1 MAEEKKEP
9 VAATASAGETKTDA
23 TETAEK
29 RKPEQGAES
38 PDAKRLKATPVD
50 KAVLRKQV
58 EYYLSDQNLMYDKFF
73 HEKISANPEGWLDM
87 SLILSCNKMKAM
99 RATKELVLEA
109 LKDSSVEIKDQEGST
124 TAVRRPENKKL
135 PDLQQRTGQQ
145 QYQKKKPHAH
155 DGGVILMVKDVP
167 EEQSWMQI
175 KDTLKSKLPER
186 VAIMFASS
194 VSDKNQCV
202 LAVTPFE
209 GDLQLLDGL
218 ELAVGGVTLKAE
230 VCYGDQLQQA
240 LKLLP
245 KNVRE
250 RREKQA
256 RARQKERQRPIVLA
270 NQRFANVGAVRGRIK
285 TILSSRSDGEVLNK
299 EGSDYKL
306 VHAVLSF
313 HPRFKEK
320 TENMTD
326 IKIDT
331 SEHGNSRCFWIV
343 KGDKCEDFS
352 ANKCLNALE
361 LDPPYVQDTPAKTGE
376 GDEKKEEKKD
386 DAPKEGEK
394 KEENKSETKD
404 DKKEE
409 EKKEDAPKEEEK
421 KTEEK
426 KE

>member
-1 MAEEKKEP
+1 MMLFMAAAAEP
-9 VAATASAGETKTDA
+9 SASAGDA
-23 TETAEK
+23 KPDVTETGDK
-29 RKPEQGAES
+29 RKPDEEAES

-73 HEKISANPEGWLDM
+73 HEKISADPDGWLDM
-87 SLILSCNKMKAM
+87 GLILSCNKMKAM

-109 LKDSSVEIKDQEGST
+109 LKDSPVEVKEQEGSAT
-124 TAVRRPENKKL
+124 CVRRPEGKKL
-135 PDLQQRTGQQ
+135 PELQQRTGQQ

-155 DGGVILMVKDVP
+155 DGGVIVIVKDVP
-167 EEQSWMQI
+167 EEQTWMQV
-175 KDTLKSKLPER
+175 KDKLKTKLPEK

-202 LAVTPFE
+202 LAINPFE

-218 ELAVGGVTLKAE
+218 ELEDIGGVTLKTE
-230 VCYGDQLQQA
+230 VCYGDVLQQA

-250 RREKQA
+250 RRDKQA

-306 VHAVLSF
+306 VHAVLMF
-313 HPRFKEK
+313 HPRYKEK
-320 TENMTD
+320 TEKMTD

-343 KGDKCEDFS
+343 KGDACEDFS

-361 LDPPYVQDTPAKTGE
+361 LDPPYVQDAKDEKKEDKTE
-376 GDEKKEEKKD
+376 DKDEKKEEK
-386 DAPKEGEK
+386 
-394 KEENKSETKD
+394 SEAKP
-404 DKKEE
+404 E
-409 EKKEDAPKEEEK
+409 EKKDEEK
-421 KTEEK
+421 KD
-426 KE
+426 

>member
-1 MAEEKKEP
+1 
-9 VAATASAGETKTDA
+9 
-23 TETAEK
+23 
-29 RKPEQGAES
+29 
-38 PDAKRLKATPVD
+38 
-50 KAVLRKQV
+50 
-58 EYYLSDQNLMYDKFF
+58 
-73 HEKISANPEGWLDM
+73 
-87 SLILSCNKMKAM
+87 
-99 RATKELVLEA
+99 
-109 LKDSSVEIKDQEGST
+109 
-124 TAVRRPENKKL
+124 
-135 PDLQQRTGQQ
+135 
-145 QYQKKKPHAH
+145 
-155 DGGVILMVKDVP
+155 MVKDVP
-167 EEQSWMQI
+167 EEQSWMQA
-175 KDTLKSKLPER
+175 KDTLRTKLPEK

-202 LAVTPFE
+202 LAVAPFE
-209 GDLQLLDGL
+209 GDSELLEGL
-218 ELAVGGVTLKAE
+218 ELAVGGVTLKTE
-230 VCYGDQLQQA
+230 ICYGDILQQA

-306 VHAVLSF
+306 VHVVLQF

-320 TENMTD
+320 SEKMTD

-343 KGDKCEDFS
+343 KGDVCEDFS

-361 LDPPYVQDTPAKTGE
+361 LDPPYVQDTPTKAGE

-409 EKKEDAPKEEEK
+409 EKKEDAPKKEENKSETKDDKKEEEK
-421 KTEEK
+421 K
-426 KE
+426 

>member
-1 MAEEKKEP
+1 MAAPVEP
-9 VAATASAGETKTDA
+9 VTAPASAGDVKTDA
-23 TETAEK
+23 TEKGEK
-29 RKPEQGAES
+29 RKPGEEAES

-50 KAVLRKQV
+50 TTVIRKQV

-73 HEKISANPEGWLDM
+73 HEKISENAEGWLDM
-87 SLILSCNKMKAM
+87 GLILSCNKMKAM
-99 RATKELVLEA
+99 RATKELVLTA
-109 LKDSSVEIKDQEGST
+109 LKDSTIEVKDVEGSPT
-124 TAVRRPENKKL
+124 CVRRPENKKL

-155 DGGVILMVKDVP
+155 DGGVILMVREVP
-167 EEQSWMQI
+167 EEQTWMQV
-175 KDTLKSKLPER
+175 KDTLRTKLPEK
-186 VAIMFASS
+186 VAIMFAAN
-194 VSDKNQCV
+194 VNEKNQCV
-202 LAVTPFE
+202 IAVTPFD
-209 GDLQLLDGL
+209 GDLSLFDGL
-218 ELAVGGVTLKAE
+218 ELSVGGATLKTE
-230 VCYGDQLQQA
+230 ICYGDTLQMA

-250 RREKQA
+250 RRDKQA
-256 RARQKERQRPIVLA
+256 RARQKERQRPIMLA

-320 TENMTD
+320 TEKMTD

-343 KGDKCEDFS
+343 KGDVCEDFS

-361 LDPPYVQDTPAKTGE
+361 LDPPYVQDSPAKV
-376 GDEKKEEKKD
+376 DEKKD
-386 DAPKEGEK
+386 DAPKADEK
-394 KEENKSETKD
+394 KDEAPKAEEKKSED
-404 DKKEE
+404 PGSEKKAESSPAEEKKPEE
-409 EKKEDAPKEEEK
+409 EKKE
-421 KTEEK
+421 
-426 KE
+426 

>member
-1 MAEEKKEP
+1 
-9 VAATASAGETKTDA
+9 
-23 TETAEK
+23 
-29 RKPEQGAES
+29 
-38 PDAKRLKATPVD
+38 
-50 KAVLRKQV
+50 
-58 EYYLSDQNLMYDKFF
+58 
-73 HEKISANPEGWLDM
+73 
-87 SLILSCNKMKAM
+87 M

-109 LKDSSVEIKDQEGST
+109 LKDSPVEVKDQEGSAT
-124 TAVRRPENKKL
+124 SVRRPEGKKL
-135 PDLQQRTGQQ
+135 PALQPRTGQQ

-155 DGGVILMVKDVP
+155 DGGCIVIVKEDP
-167 EEQSWMQI
+167 EKQIWMQA
-175 KDTLKSKLPER
+175 KDTLRTKLPEK

-202 LAVTPFE
+202 IAVTPFE
-209 GDLQLLDGL
+209 GDLVLLDGL
-218 ELAVGGVTLKAE
+218 ELQVGGVKLKTE
-230 VCYGDQLQQA
+230 VCYGDLLQQA

-250 RREKQA
+250 RRDKQA
-256 RARQKERQRPIVLA
+256 RARQKERQRPIMLA

-320 TENMTD
+320 TEKMTD

-343 KGDKCEDFS
+343 KGDVCEDFS

-361 LDPPYVQDTPAKTGE
+361 LDPPYVQDTAAKASE
-376 GDEKKEEKKD
+376 GDEKKE
-386 DAPKEGEK
+386 ATKE
-394 KEENKSETKD
+394 D
-404 DKKEE
+404 KEE
-409 EKKEDAPKEEEK
+409 EKKE
-421 KTEEK
+421 
-426 KE
+426 

>member
-1 MAEEKKEP
+1 MAETKDP
-9 VAATASAGETKTDA
+9 VTSASAGDAKTDA
-23 TETAEK
+23 KETGEK
-29 RKPEQGAES
+29 RKPEEEAES

-50 KAVLRKQV
+50 KTVIRKQV

-73 HEKISANPEGWLDM
+73 HEKISENAEGWLDM

-109 LKDSSVEIKDQEGST
+109 LKDSPVEVKDVEGST
-124 TAVRRPENKKL
+124 TCVRRPENKAL
-135 PDLQQRTGQQ
+135 PQLQQRTGQQ

-155 DGGVILMVKDVP
+155 DGGVILVVKDVP
-167 EEQSWMQI
+167 EEQTWMQI
-175 KDTLKSKLPER
+175 KDELRKKLPEK

-194 VSDKNQCV
+194 VSEKSQCV
-202 LAVTPFE
+202 LAITPFE
-209 GDLQLLDGL
+209 GDLALFDGL
-218 ELAVGGVTLKAE
+218 ELTVGGASLKTE
-230 VCYGDQLQQA
+230 ICYGDMLQQS

-299 EGSDYKL
+299 DGSDYKL
-306 VHAVLSF
+306 VHAVLGF

-320 TENMTD
+320 TEKMTD

-343 KGDKCEDFS
+343 KGDVCEDFS

-361 LDPPYVQDTPAKTGE
+361 LDPPYVQDTPAKVDEKKDDAKAE
-376 GDEKKEEKKD
+376 GDEKKEEAKAEG
-386 DAPKEGEK
+386 DAK
-394 KEENKSETKD
+394 KE
-404 DKKEE
+404 DKTEGDA
-409 EKKEDAPKEEEK
+409 KKEDAK
-421 KTEEK
+421 
-426 KE
+426 